1 MIVDEWWLIQE
12 KADQGA
18 ADEVSENVDSKREVM
33 HGEKN
38 DWLFFRRSE
47 KVDEQEY
54 QTTDEGQVLSKVQRK
69 SKFYR

>member
-1 MIVDEWWLIQE
+1 LIQE

-38 DWLFFRRSE
+38 D
-47 KVDEQEY
+47 
-54 QTTDEGQVLSKVQRK
+54 
-69 SKFYR
+69 